1 VLSDS
6 SEDEMIALFLLGEL
20 SSERF
25 GNRIRSALDAASQT
39 EALVTAADLGDIDQ
53 NRARRAIL
61 AKTRGYGENRDVF
74 ENFPARV
81 RWVRAMLAPSE
92 LARVRYINYSY
103 WNELSNGSRLQ
114 RTLLAR
120 RACRPAWRPF
130 PAPDTCRAAK
140 G

>member
-1 VLSDS
+1 VSTNRSCVRRDLGSSLICVRVIRDS

-25 GNRIRSALDAASQT
+25 GNSIRSALDAASQT

-74 ENFPARV
+74 ENFPALRRGKRFLRV
-81 RWVRAMLAPSE
+81 MRA
-92 LARVRYINYSY
+92 VY
-103 WNELSNGSRLQ
+103 
-114 RTLLAR
+114 
-120 RACRPAWRPF
+120 F
-130 PAPDTCRAAK
+130 
-140 G
+140 